1 MRILVFGGAGYI
13 GSHTA
18 LELIR
23 AGEEVV
29 VADNLQTG
37 FRYRQVFMGWFSY
50 LLHWK
55 QDSFRL
61 QQSKMPESS

>member
-1 MRILVFGGAGYI
+1 MKYLRQFMIILLFSFLG
-13 GSHTA
+13 
-18 LELIR
+18 ELLNMCSR
-23 AGEEVV
+23 
-29 VADNLQTG
+29 

-55 QDSFRL
+55 QDSFHL